1 MHSFM
6 HSRTMSST
14 VMFECIVKLFAVL
27 HRCTM
32 RLFTVLH
39 RCTMNLFTVL
49 QKCIVKLTTILHRCI
64 VKLTGEMMIS
74 FPAGIIRVLMDNP
87 YPAPLAFRL
96 KNLNNL
102 DNILV
107 NKQLVQE

>member
-1 MHSFM
+1 M
-6 HSRTMSST
+6 
-14 VMFECIVKLFAVL
+14 KLFAVLHRCTMRLFTVL

-49 QKCIVKLTTILHRCI
+49 QKCLVKLTTILHRCI